1 MTAIKKNLNTFS
13 KHISNSIEQ
22 LQERVDGI
30 TKIVLPK
37 VSSKKRMVTEDK

>member
-1 MTAIKKNLNTFS
+1 MTAIKKNLNTFN

-30 TKIVLPK
+30 TKIVMPK
-37 VSSKKRMVTEDK
+37 VSTKKRMSTEEK